1 LISPFLLSIITGPF
15 TTTSI
20 FLQVASRKLG
30 GSGIEAKIKAA
41 PMLERHINNGLF
53 GDNKI
58 YEAVTING
66 YKDAFNKLGKEGI
79 RGLYKGNLTG
89 IMLAGSNSWVR

>member
-1 LISPFLLSIITGPF
+1 
-15 TTTSI
+15 
-20 FLQVASRKLG
+20 
-30 GSGIEAKIKAA
+30 
-41 PMLERHINNGLF
+41 MLERHINNGLF

-58 YEAVTING
+58 YEAVTIKG

-89 IMLAGSNSWVR
+89 IMLAGSNSWIR